1 MFNLPG
7 YLLNPY
13 FLPLLFLAG
22 GLLTASITPLVIR
35 RARKMGAIDRGGY
48 RRNKE
53 GFIPLLGGLGIALPF
68 TLIGLI
74 LAGGG
79 ALIIR
84 NWRWIY
90 HTHPSWLN
98 SSLDFALER
107 DVFSHGFI
115 VLVLG
120 GILIA
125 GLGVLDD
132 LRQLRVRVK
141 LLGQIIVA
149 VFICATG
156 HILPSIYLPFI
167 GTVELS
173 PASGLV
179 ISVIWVVGIINA
191 FNLIDGLDGLAA
203 GAGLITSLALAV
215 LGAISGNPL
224 IILVCVA
231 LAGSLFS
238 FLFFNFHPARIFLGD
253 TGSMFIGYVLAAVTL
268 MGTHKSET
276 ATILLAPM
284 LALSFPIFETL
295 ISMVR
300 RFIRGVPIFTAD
312 NFHTHHRLL
321 HKGLSERQVVLLLYA
336 VTLLLAVSSILS
348 QVIPE
353 DSPWIWFPPSLYLGS
368 LIGIAAWAGYLSPS
382 SLNRL
387 FQRRQRNAILGAF
400 ARYASQNLSL
410 SSPAIPPDEIMDLCR
425 REMNLAFLEAG
436 FKRTPGVIGSSGD
449 LNREDALSL
458 EKLLVDSAGG
468 ERIVI
473 RYRFLT
479 PPDENERRD
488 IIACLAGIFEQSNL
502 KFSPGKNF
510 GLVGRG
516 LSRKSC

>member
-1 MFNLPG
+1 MFILPG
-7 YLLNPY
+7 YLLNPF
-13 FLPLLFLAG
+13 FLPFLFLTA
-22 GLLTASITPLVIR
+22 GLLTAAITPLIIR

-68 TLIGLI
+68 TLLGLA
-74 LAGGG
+74 LAGSG
-79 ALIIR
+79 AVIVR

-90 HTHPSWLN
+90 HAHPAWLN
-98 SSLDFALER
+98 PALDLAAER
-107 DVFSHGFI
+107 DIFSPNFM

-120 GILIA
+120 GVLIA

-132 LRQLRVRVK
+132 LRGLRVRVK

-149 VFICATG
+149 VFICASG
-156 HILPSIYLPFI
+156 HILPAIYLPFI
-167 GTVELS
+167 GNIELS

-179 ISVIWVVGIINA
+179 ISVIWVVGVINA

-203 GAGLITSLALAV
+203 GAGLIISLALAF

-224 IILVCVA
+224 IVLVCTI

-268 MGTHKSET
+268 MGAYKAET

-295 ISMVR
+295 LSMAR

-321 HKGLSERQVVLLLYA
+321 HKGLSERQVVFLLYS

-348 QVIPE
+348 QLIPE
-353 DSPWIWFPPSLYLGS
+353 DSLWSWFPPFLYLGS

-382 SLNRL
+382 SLNRI
-387 FQRRQRNAILGAF
+387 FQRRQRNTTLGAF

-410 SSPAIPPDEIMDLCR
+410 SSPAIPPAEIMDLCR
-425 REMNLAFLEAG
+425 REMGLAFLEAG
-436 FKRTPGVIGSSGD
+436 FPDAPGAIGSGGKSDEASGAASET
-449 LNREDALSL
+449 LR
-458 EKLLVDSAGG
+458 VDSAGG
-468 ERIVI
+468 ERILI
-473 RYRFLT
+473 RYRFLR
-479 PPDENERRD
+479 PPDESDRRD
-488 IIACLAGIFEQSNL
+488 IVACLAGIFEQANF
-502 KFSPGKNF
+502 KFLPGKNF
-510 GLVGRG
+510 KGDG
-516 LSRKSC
+516 K